1 MWRLPAG
8 CVSAEPE
15 PMLQWPRTKSE
26 LINHF
31 PSFVSVQT
39 ANPTAI
45 RFSPDTT
52 QTKTTFS
59 PFGRWMDG
67 WINNYWP
74 KCERF
79 DGSEPPVVGYM
90 SSLSSSSLL
99 SSFLLSI
106 SSLLLLSDLI
116 WKTRHSWSGTSG
128 TDSERN
134 LSSASRRVHLNCL
147 LMFSPSQEADRPLP
161 SSVAPLNSLQTKFSL
176 Q

>member
-31 PSFVSVQT
+31 PSSVSVQT

-67 WINNYWP
+67 STTTD
-74 KCERF
+74 RSAR
-79 DGSEPPVVGYM
+79 GSMGLSHRWWDICPPC
-90 SSLSSSSLL
+90 LPLL
-99 SSFLLSI
+99 FFPPS
-106 SSLLLLSDLI
+106 
-116 WKTRHSWSGTSG
+116 
-128 TDSERN
+128 
-134 LSSASRRVHLNCL
+134 SSASPLFFCSLISSGKHDTADLEPVERTQSVTSPLFAGVYTWTVSWCSHLHRKLIVLCRP
-147 LMFSPSQEADRPLP
+147 PSLP
-161 SSVAPLNSLQTKFSL
+161 
-176 Q
+176 